1 MMPGLP
7 NGSTAVRIISQW
19 VAPRARAP
27 SLWAVGTC
35 WKTSREIAVMI
46 GSTMIAR
53 IRPAK
58 ASVLLALNPA
68 SPKNGIQPNTF
79 DRPCWIG
86 VKYWPAMVRPQKP

>member
-7 NGSTAVRIISQW
+7 KGSTAVRIISHW

-27 SLWAVGTC
+27 SLCVVGTC
-35 WKTSREIAVMI
+35 AKTSREIAVMI
-46 GSTMIAR
+46 GRIMMAR
-53 IRPAK
+53 IRPAN
-58 ASVLLALNPA
+58 ARVLLARKFSSRN
-68 SPKNGIQPNTF
+68 NGIQPNAF